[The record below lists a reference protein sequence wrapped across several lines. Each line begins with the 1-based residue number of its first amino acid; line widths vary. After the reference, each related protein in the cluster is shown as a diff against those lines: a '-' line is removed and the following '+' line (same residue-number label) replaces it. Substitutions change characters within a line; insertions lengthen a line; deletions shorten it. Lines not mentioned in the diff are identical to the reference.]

1 MTPPRRPRTGSSE
14 FDPSSQ
20 GGHRAP
26 GRQTGYADGPLS
38 WDSVSH
44 RGSRPAASSNQRSDA
59 GDRAAHPRTPRQN
72 PGGRGERS
80 QGEAHNAYSRRVSQ
94 QDYADRRKRQK
105 RKRIMI
111 GAACAIVAVLVGCG
125 AFAWAYVSDI
135 TNRLHEGVDDSLIS
149 ALDDEVKPGEPFY
162 MLLMG
167 VDRSQERADSA
178 EYEGDTFRSDSMI
191 LARID
196 PQQQKVTLI
205 SLHRDTLIDMGEHG
219 WQKLNSAHAIGG
231 PAYAVEVVSKF
242 AGVPIS
248 HYAEIDF
255 DGFKAVVDA
264 LGGVDVDVPMEIDDA
279 DAGGYVP
286 AGEQTLT
293 GDQALILARARNA
306 YNDYGDGD
314 VYRAANQ
321 RLVIGAIARKIL
333 ASDPVTMA
341 STVSAAAGYVT
352 TDMTVD
358 EIISVAKQ
366 LKGMDTSSDIY
377 SIMEPTT
384 PTYEN
389 GGWYE
394 YVNQEAWDAMMDRVR
409 QGLPPAA
416 DEDAYKNEGGVTD
429 GSLDKDYVASSAM
442 SESDSSSSA
451 GSSGTGGNVTVL
463 NGSGVG
469 GAASTVASQLEAAGY
484 TVPETGDADSYG
496 YSQTLVIYNDAD
508 QESAA
513 RAIAEAIGVGAAT
526 LNDGSY
532 DFEGDFLVIVGTD
545 Y

>member
-1 MTPPRRPRTGSSE
+1 MTPPRRPRTNSSGY
-14 FDPSSQ
+14 DAAPQGPNRASSQ
-20 GGHRAP
+20 YGGHAE
-26 GRQTGYADGPLS
+26 GPVS
-38 WDSVSH
+38 WDSVS
-44 RGSRPAASSNQRSDA
+44 R
-59 GDRAAHPRTPRQN
+59 
-72 PGGRGERS
+72 RS
-80 QGEAHNAYSRRVSQ
+80 QGRPSAPLDGREPFAPSASGTPRSSAAYERPAGQRPRAAGAHAGNDKGFPGGQAEPDGRSAYSRRVSQ

-105 RKRIMI
+105 RKRIMMI
-111 GAACAIVAVLVGCG
+111 AACAIVALLVGCG
-125 AFAWAYVSDI
+125 AFAWAYINDI
-135 TNRLHEGVDDSLIS
+135 TKRLHEGVDENLMGV
-149 ALDDEVKPGEPFY
+149 LDDEVKPGEPFY

-178 EYEGDTFRSDSMI
+178 EYEGDNFRSDSMI

-196 PQQQKVTLI
+196 PQQKKVTLI
-205 SLHRDTLIDMGEHG
+205 SLHRDTLIDMGENG
-219 WQKLNSAHAIGG
+219 WQKLNAAHAIGG
-231 PAYAVEVVSKF
+231 PAYTVEVVSKF

-264 LGGVDVDVPMEIDDA
+264 LGGVEVDVPMEIDDA

-286 AGEQTLT
+286 AGQQTLT

-321 RLVIGAIARKIL
+321 RMVIGAIARKIL

-341 STVSAAAGYVT
+341 NTVSAAAGYVT
-352 TDMTVD
+352 TDMTID

-384 PTYEN
+384 PTFEN

-416 DEDAYKNEGGVTD
+416 DESAYKNEGGVTD
-429 GSLDKDYVASSAM
+429 GTLDKDYVAASA
-442 SESDSSSSA
+442 
-451 GSSGTGGNVTVL
+451 TGGT
-463 NGSGVG
+463 
-469 GAASTVASQLEAAGY
+469 
-484 TVPETGDADSYG
+484 
-496 YSQTLVIYNDAD
+496 
-508 QESAA
+508 
-513 RAIAEAIGVGAAT
+513 
-526 LNDGSY
+526 DGSASA
-532 DFEGDFLVIVGTD
+532 VPAAPWSCSTAAA
-545 Y
+545 